1 MATRKTTATK
11 KTSAAKTTAKAAE
24 KAVAEKAVAE
34 KAAEVKE
41 AVAETVAEVKTAA
54 AKKTTEAKEAVKKT
68 AEKVT
73 KKAADVT
80 ITVEFAGRQA
90 VITDIAAKAEAAY
103 KAMRERCLLC
113 RKRRRLCRF
122 PHRALIS
129 YAVLTQNSRGCNR
142 EMHAQSETEYLLF
155 SGRRCPPCPSVNIA
169 AERVSSLSA
178 VFLSLSFFPF
188 IFNIP

>member
-41 AVAETVAEVKTAA
+41 AVAETVAEVKTAT

-103 KAMRERCLLC
+103 KAMNADAEIKTLDIYV
-113 RKRRRLCRF
+113 K
-122 PHRALIS
+122 PEESAA
-129 YAVLTQNSRGCNR
+129 YYV
-142 EMHAQSETEYLLF
+142 
-155 SGRRCPPCPSVNIA
+155 VNG
-169 AERVSSLSA
+169 EGSA
-178 VFLSLSFFPF
+178 DFRIEL
-188 IFNIP
+188 

>member
-11 KTSAAKTTAKAAE
+11 KTSAAKTTAKAAEKAVAE

-54 AKKTTEAKEAVKKT
+54 AKKTTEAKEAVNKT
-68 AEKVT
+68 AKKVT

-103 KAMRERCLLC
+103 KAMNADAEIKTLDIYV
-113 RKRRRLCRF
+113 K
-122 PHRALIS
+122 PEENAA
-129 YAVLTQNSRGCNR
+129 YYV
-142 EMHAQSETEYLLF
+142 
-155 SGRRCPPCPSVNIA
+155 VNGEGA
-169 AERVSSLSA
+169 ADFRIEL
-178 VFLSLSFFPF
+178 
-188 IFNIP
+188 

>member
-11 KTSAAKTTAKAAE
+11 KTSAAKTTAKA
-24 KAVAEKAVAE
+24 AE

-54 AKKTTEAKEAVKKT
+54 AKKTTEAKEAVNKT
-68 AEKVT
+68 AKKVT

-103 KAMRERCLLC
+103 KAMNADAEIKTLDIYV
-113 RKRRRLCRF
+113 K
-122 PHRALIS
+122 PEENAA
-129 YAVLTQNSRGCNR
+129 YYV
-142 EMHAQSETEYLLF
+142 
-155 SGRRCPPCPSVNIA
+155 VNG
-169 AERVSSLSA
+169 EGSA
-178 VFLSLSFFPF
+178 DFRIEL
-188 IFNIP
+188 

>member
-11 KTSAAKTTAKAAE
+11 KTSAAKTTAKA
-24 KAVAEKAVAE
+24 AE

-68 AEKVT
+68 AKKVT

-103 KAMRERCLLC
+103 KAMNADAEIKTLDIYV
-113 RKRRRLCRF
+113 K
-122 PHRALIS
+122 PEESAA
-129 YAVLTQNSRGCNR
+129 YYV
-142 EMHAQSETEYLLF
+142 
-155 SGRRCPPCPSVNIA
+155 VNG
-169 AERVSSLSA
+169 EGSA
-178 VFLSLSFFPF
+178 DFRIEL
-188 IFNIP
+188 

>member
-68 AEKVT
+68 AKKVT
-73 KKAADVT
+73 KKDADVT

-103 KAMRERCLLC
+103 KAIN
-113 RKRRRLCRF
+113 
-122 PHRALIS
+122 AD
-129 YAVLTQNSRGCNR
+129 
-142 EMHAQSETEYLLF
+142 TEIKTLDIYVK
-155 SGRRCPPCPSVNIA
+155 PEENAAYYVVNG
-169 AERVSSLSA
+169 EGSA
-178 VFLSLSFFPF
+178 DFRIEL
-188 IFNIP
+188 

>member
-68 AEKVT
+68 AKKVT

-90 VITDIAAKAEAAY
+90 VITDLAAKAETAY
-103 KAMRERCLLC
+103 KAMNADAEIKTLDIYV
-113 RKRRRLCRF
+113 K
-122 PHRALIS
+122 PEESAA
-129 YAVLTQNSRGCNR
+129 YYV
-142 EMHAQSETEYLLF
+142 
-155 SGRRCPPCPSVNIA
+155 VNG
-169 AERVSSLSA
+169 EGSA
-178 VFLSLSFFPF
+178 DFRIEL
-188 IFNIP
+188 

>member
-54 AKKTTEAKEAVKKT
+54 VKKTDEAKEAVKKT
-68 AEKVT
+68 AKKVT

-90 VITDIAAKAEAAY
+90 VITDLAAKAEAAY
-103 KAMRERCLLC
+103 KAINADAEIKTLDIYV
-113 RKRRRLCRF
+113 K
-122 PHRALIS
+122 PEESAA
-129 YAVLTQNSRGCNR
+129 YYV
-142 EMHAQSETEYLLF
+142 
-155 SGRRCPPCPSVNIA
+155 VNG
-169 AERVSSLSA
+169 EGSA
-178 VFLSLSFFPF
+178 DFRIEL
-188 IFNIP
+188 

>member
-24 KAVAEKAVAE
+24 KAVVE

-54 AKKTTEAKEAVKKT
+54 VKKTDEAKEAVKKT
-68 AEKVT
+68 AKKVT

-90 VITDIAAKAEAAY
+90 VITDLAAKAEAAY
-103 KAMRERCLLC
+103 KAINADAEINTLDIYVKPEENAAFSHGFFFHCAV
-113 RKRRRLCRF
+113 KRTNIIIPQFCSSQR
-122 PHRALIS
+122 
-129 YAVLTQNSRGCNR
+129 
-142 EMHAQSETEYLLF
+142 QSACCQAP
-155 SGRRCPPCPSVNIA
+155 RN
-169 AERVSSLSA
+169 
-178 VFLSLSFFPF
+178 
-188 IFNIP
+188 

>member
-54 AKKTTEAKEAVKKT
+54 VKKTDEAKEAVKKT
-68 AEKVT
+68 AKKVT

-90 VITDIAAKAEAAY
+90 VITDLAAKAEAAY
-103 KAMRERCLLC
+103 KAINADAEINTLDIYV
-113 RKRRRLCRF
+113 K
-122 PHRALIS
+122 PEENAA
-129 YAVLTQNSRGCNR
+129 YYV
-142 EMHAQSETEYLLF
+142 
-155 SGRRCPPCPSVNIA
+155 VNG
-169 AERVSSLSA
+169 EGSA
-178 VFLSLSFFPF
+178 DFRIEL
-188 IFNIP
+188 

>member
-1 MATRKTTATK
+1 MATRKTAVTK

-24 KAVAEKAVAE
+24 KAVVE

-54 AKKTTEAKEAVKKT
+54 AKKTTGAKEAVKKT

-103 KAMRERCLLC
+103 KAMNADAEIKTLDIYV
-113 RKRRRLCRF
+113 K
-122 PHRALIS
+122 PEENAA
-129 YAVLTQNSRGCNR
+129 YYV
-142 EMHAQSETEYLLF
+142 
-155 SGRRCPPCPSVNIA
+155 VNGEGA
-169 AERVSSLSA
+169 ADFRIEL
-178 VFLSLSFFPF
+178 
-188 IFNIP
+188 